1 MSKSLMIF
9 LITALCAAVFTGC
22 GGEVEEN
29 YVMTTVREASRG
41 DVLTPGFKYGFDTP
55 NIIAA
60 HGNMALVRE
69 GNLIEFFTGE
79 DIESKL
85 EQVAGRRF
93 TVAARKLYSPR
104 IHFTVDFMVAG
115 GDTIT
120 VGEPYEVAFPA
131 LLKTIEE
138 ENFKEVDVTE
148 LGPSTLKL
156 KTIFNTKFLVDEAR
170 IGWEEVEWM
179 GDTMMAFTINL
190 DNVRF
195 IVDDPSDAMALV
207 LKALMNEQH
216 YFDGGIAYGDRPPAS
231 TRSYRSRTKIAG
243 KVTIDFIRYGGQVAI
258 TPI

>member
-1 MSKSLMIF
+1 MSKSLTIL
-9 LITALCAAVFTGC
+9 LITVFLASLLAGC
-22 GGEVEEN
+22 GGRIEEN

-41 DVLTPGFKYGFDTP
+41 KLLTAGFKYGFDTP
-55 NIIAA
+55 DFVAA

-85 EQVAGRRF
+85 ERVTGRRF

-120 VGEPYEVAFPA
+120 VGEPYNAAFPA
-131 LLKTIEE
+131 LLRTIEE
-138 ENFKEVDVTE
+138 ENFKEVDVSRI
-148 LGPSTLKL
+148 GPSTTALKD
-156 KTIFNTKFLVDEAR
+156 IFNTKFLLGGAR
-170 IGWEEVEWM
+170 VGWEEVEWM
-179 GDTMMAFTINL
+179 GEKMMAFTLNL

-195 IVDDPSDAMALV
+195 IVDDPSDSMALV
-207 LKALMNEQH
+207 LKALLNENI
-216 YFDGGIAYGDRPPAS
+216 YFDGGIAYGDRPPTS
-231 TRSYRSRTKIAG
+231 TRSYRTRTKIGG
-243 KVTIDFIRYGGQVAI
+243 KVTIDFIRYGGQIAI